1 MARPAFIPIG
11 LDPVFVDLAIGGT
24 MAGMA
29 LYYAKKG
36 DSTQALQFIRLSLFR
51 PYINQLIYNV
61 AVVRALANQ
70 PEEALEVL
78 KEAFQ
83 KGYSPAEARN
93 DPELKILEGRPE
105 F

>member
-51 PYINQLIYNV
+51 PYINQLIYNE

-78 KEAFQ
+78 REASQ
-83 KGYSPAEARN
+83 KGIRLQKQGTTLN
-93 DPELKILEGRPE
+93 C
-105 F
+105 